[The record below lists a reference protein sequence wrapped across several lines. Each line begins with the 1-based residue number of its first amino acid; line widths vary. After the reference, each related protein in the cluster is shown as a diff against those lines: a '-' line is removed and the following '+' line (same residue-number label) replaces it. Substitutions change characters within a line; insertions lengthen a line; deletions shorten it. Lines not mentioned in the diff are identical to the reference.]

1 MPRHIIFQKVLNNER
16 MAEMNL
22 LITIEPRSYREAI
35 GGAISMLR
43 PNVTVTVA
51 GPRELESEAIRLS
64 PEMVISGAPSPFALE
79 SRLAWIEFLPYT
91 HPQAKFCLAGRRSE
105 MEKVELDD
113 LLSVVDEVET
123 LSKTNTP
130 NGC

>member
-1 MPRHIIFQKVLNNER
+1 
-16 MAEMNL
+16 MNV

-35 GGAISMLR
+35 GGAIGMLR

-64 PEMVISGAPSPFALE
+64 PEMVISSAPSPSALG

-91 HPQAKFCLAGRRSE
+91 YPQAKLCLAGRHSE
-105 MEKVELDD
+105 VEEVELDD
-113 LLSVVDEVET
+113 LLSVVDEVEA
-123 LSKTNTP
+123 LSKTNTSD
-130 NGC
+130 GC